1 MPPFT
6 GLLLRVTHGPRAKS
20 TAWPVSTPFTNAS
33 MKICFEA
40 PLRTTAGRAFSAGW
54 SQPNLSLRRAA
65 PSQTGRPT
73 RYMATSSERATPR
86 SRSSTTWI
94 GFGTAGLRELSITDF
109 QFDAQYQQAVES
121 KQVAE
126 QRALTA
132 TNDLARIKV
141 EAQQAE
147 AKAAQSSIWA
157 KSRRPLGADQRWSF
171 TRLASLGSNDS

>member
-1 MPPFT
+1 VKLEPDHLV
-6 GLLLRVTHGPRAKS
+6 GLDGVRDAFGKGRIGETKAVLGAPQLDITSS
-20 TAWPVSTPFTNAS
+20 TAQ
-33 MKICFEA
+33 
-40 PLRTTAGRAFSAGW
+40 L
-54 SQPNLSLRRAA
+54 
-65 PSQTGRPT
+65 
-73 RYMATSSERATPR
+73 
-86 SRSSTTWI
+86 
-94 GFGTAGLRELSITDF
+94 GTQLEPDGLRELSITDF